1 MCSRLSRKQRKKDEL
16 EKKLYFAISD
26 NDVEALESLIKNG
39 INVDTTFYGTN
50 QLQKTAM
57 HLCCEKGHLECA
69 RLLFDAGAS
78 IELKD
83 AWYQTPLM
91 YSICTERP
99 DMVEFLLKCGCEAD
113 EHDR

>member
-26 NDVEALESLIKNG
+26 NNVEALESLIKNG

-57 HLCCEKGHLECA
+57 HLCCEEGPP
-69 RLLFDAGAS
+69 R
-78 IELKD
+78 
-83 AWYQTPLM
+83 M
-91 YSICTERP
+91 
-99 DMVEFLLKCGCEAD
+99 CEVTV
-113 EHDR
+113 RCWCFY